1 MENIIAKFKTL
12 QPAYQIVCIV
22 LLTSLVWIFITSIIV
37 NDASPTQS
45 QEEVTTKQ
53 ALTDTVPNTTT
64 ANSGVAYDVVK
75 VVDGDTIDVS
85 IDGKVERL
93 RLIGIN
99 TPETVDPRKPV
110 ECFGVEASNKTKT
123 QLTGK
128 KVFLEN
134 DTTQDERDKYNRLLR
149 YVFLEDG
156 TNFNLLMIKEGYAY
170 EYTYSLPYKY
180 QSEFKEAQIK
190 ASEEKNG
197 LWGSVCNGSTTQ
209 STSTAELSVPTGIS
223 PSVNSVPTPT
233 NTAYECSSN
242 TYNCSDFS
250 THNEAQKVYLACGGI
265 SNDIHRLDRDG
276 DGSVCETLP

>member
-1 MENIIAKFKTL
+1 MNNLIAKFKIL
-12 QPAYQIVCIV
+12 KPAYQILCIV
-22 LLTSLVWIFITSIIV
+22 VVTSIIWLFV
-37 NDASPTQS
+37 VSMVFEDAPATQS
-45 QEEVTTKQ
+45 KEEVVTKQ
-53 ALTDTVPNTTT
+53 ELFDTVPKIAVT
-64 ANSGVAYDVVK
+64 NSGIAYDVVK

-99 TPETVDPRKPV
+99 TPETVDPKKPV
-110 ECFGVEASNKTKT
+110 ECFGIEASNKAKKE
-123 QLTGK
+123 LEGK
-128 KVFLEN
+128 KVLLESDSSQN
-134 DTTQDERDKYNRLLR
+134 ERDKYNRLLR

-156 TNFNLLMIKEGYAY
+156 TNFNLTMISEGYAY
-170 EYTYSLPYKY
+170 EYTYALPYKY

-233 NTAYECSSN
+233 NTGYECSSN